1 MQKSDDS
8 YKDLES
14 YFKQKAEQEILVLQ
28 GVYIVS
34 YRRTRNFNSIK
45 DEWRNLPKI
54 PDDEYTI
61 FNGKKLKVYWIWIS
75 EK

>member
-14 YFKQKAEQEILVLQ
+14 YFKQKAILVLQ

-45 DEWRNLPKI
+45 DEWKNLPKI
-54 PDDEYTI
+54 PDDEYII